1 MSPFREAFL
10 GKGQG
15 DDRPALCF
23 VLDKFVHVQRCGRK
37 KNESVKY
44 YIGMICGCRAKLIFD
59 IVLKLNY
66 FIFNFLL
73 KRALFLTFAVY
84 IIVDMHTNNP
94 EPLR

>member
-1 MSPFREAFL
+1 MSPFREVFP

-59 IVLKLNY
+59 IVLKLNN

-73 KRALFLTFAVY
+73 NLAFIFAFAVY
-84 IIVDMHTNNP
+84 IIGYMPVHNP
-94 EPLR
+94 EPFR